1 MPYVYSVGTAGRDR
15 VIVNRAKIDSWWGS
29 RSMGRARAEKSAKEK
44 LGKDVLG
51 ESLELGL
58 KGAEAKVSPYD
69 AAL

>member
-1 MPYVYSVGTAGRDR
+1 LIPGGALAQWD
-15 VIVNRAKIDSWWGS
+15 
-29 RSMGRARAEKSAKEK
+29 ARAEKSAKEK